1 MSTPDDFIYINTN
14 YIIIYIIIYTNYI
27 HCIILCGAYNMH
39 HLLANIR
46 LVLGSTLFREVI
58 GDRFLAICLISNI
71 IAK

>member
-1 MSTPDDFIYINTN
+1 MYI
-14 YIIIYIIIYTNYI
+14 I

-46 LVLGSTLFREVI
+46 LVLGSTLFREMI